1 MEEVNIVEQTSAQ
14 PIPFS
19 EDAEKSVLGSMML
32 SAEAVDLAS
41 EALNTEDFYI
51 PKHRQIFAAML
62 DINARNGAVDVVTLL
77 EELERR
83 GTADSSGGIE
93 YLTELSIFTPSA
105 ANVSNYIKIV
115 EERSIMRRLMHAGT
129 AITRD
134 AMQGSKSVEAM
145 LDDAERRIFNIAM
158 HNNEDTLTQIRPV
171 VYESYQ
177 RINTL
182 INLKGKLTGV
192 PTGYAD
198 LDSMTS
204 GLQKSDLIIIAA
216 RPSQGKTALGLNIAA
231 HAAIREGKTV
241 AIFSLEMSKEQ
252 LVMRLFASE
261 ARVNMQ
267 NVNHGTPSSQELLK
281 LAEANLTLANANM
294 YIDDRSNISVA
305 EIRSKCRR
313 LKARNGLD
321 MIVID
326 YLQLMKT
333 PNGSDNR
340 VQEVSELTRSLKILA
355 RELNVPIVLLSQ
367 LSRKAAERKPA
378 MSDLRESGAIEQDA
392 DIIIMIYR
400 DPSRSDDNSAE
411 IIVAKNRNGPVD
423 SIFLTWIGEY
433 TRFENRTLREE

>member
-105 ANVSNYIKIV
+105 ANISNYIKIV

-192 PTGYAD
+192 PTGYTD

-400 DPSRSDDNSAE
+400 DPSRTDDNSAE

>member
-32 SAEAVDLAS
+32 SAEAVGLAS

-192 PTGYAD
+192 PTGYTD

-400 DPSRSDDNSAE
+400 DPSRTDDNSAE

>member
-158 HNNEDTLTQIRPV
+158 HNKEDTLTQIRPV

-192 PTGYAD
+192 PTGYTD

-400 DPSRSDDNSAE
+400 DPSRTDDNSAE

>member
-192 PTGYAD
+192 PTGYTD

-321 MIVID
+321 LIVID

-400 DPSRSDDNSAE
+400 DPSRTDDNSAE

-433 TRFENRTLREE
+433 TRFENRTVREE

>member
-192 PTGYAD
+192 PTGYTD

-400 DPSRSDDNSAE
+400 DPSRTDDNSAE

-433 TRFENRTLREE
+433 TRFEHRTLREE

>member
-400 DPSRSDDNSAE
+400 DPSRTDDNSAE

>member
-192 PTGYAD
+192 PTGYTD

-305 EIRSKCRR
+305 ELRSKCRR

-400 DPSRSDDNSAE
+400 DPSRTDDNSAE

>member
-192 PTGYAD
+192 PTGYTD

-355 RELNVPIVLLSQ
+355 RELNVPVVLLSQ

-400 DPSRSDDNSAE
+400 DPSRTDDNSAE

>member
-1 MEEVNIVEQTSAQ
+1 MEEVNIVEQTNAQ

>member
-192 PTGYAD
+192 PTGYTD

-355 RELNVPIVLLSQ
+355 RELNVPVVLLSQ

>member
-192 PTGYAD
+192 PTGYTA

-400 DPSRSDDNSAE
+400 DPSRTDDNSAE

>member
-41 EALNTEDFYI
+41 EALSTEDFYI

-145 LDDAERRIFNIAM
+145 LDDAERRIFNIAI

-192 PTGYAD
+192 PTGYTD

-231 HAAIREGKTV
+231 HAAIREGRTV

-400 DPSRSDDNSAE
+400 DPSRTDDNSAE

>member
-192 PTGYAD
+192 PTGYTD

-321 MIVID
+321 LIVID

-400 DPSRSDDNSAE
+400 DPSRTDDNSAE

>member
-105 ANVSNYIKIV
+105 ANVSNYIIIV

-192 PTGYAD
+192 PTGYTD

-400 DPSRSDDNSAE
+400 DPSRTDDNSAE

>member
-129 AITRD
+129 AITCD

-192 PTGYAD
+192 PTGYTD

-400 DPSRSDDNSAE
+400 DPSRTDDNSAE

>member
-192 PTGYAD
+192 PTGYTD

-281 LAEANLTLANANM
+281 LAEAYLTLANANM

-400 DPSRSDDNSAE
+400 DPSRTDDNSAE

>member
-32 SAEAVDLAS
+32 SAEAVNLAS

-192 PTGYAD
+192 PTGYTD

-400 DPSRSDDNSAE
+400 DPSRTDDNSAE

>member
-1 MEEVNIVEQTSAQ
+1 
-14 PIPFS
+14 
-19 EDAEKSVLGSMML
+19 
-32 SAEAVDLAS
+32 
-41 EALNTEDFYI
+41 
-51 PKHRQIFAAML
+51 ML

-192 PTGYAD
+192 PTGYTD

-400 DPSRSDDNSAE
+400 DPSRTDDNSAE

>member
-192 PTGYAD
+192 PTGYTD

-367 LSRKAAERKPA
+367 LSRKAAERTPA

-400 DPSRSDDNSAE
+400 DPSRTDDNSAE

>member
-158 HNNEDTLTQIRPV
+158 HNSEDTLTQIRPV

-400 DPSRSDDNSAE
+400 DPSRTDDNSAE

>member
-51 PKHRQIFAAML
+51 PKHRQIFAAMI

-192 PTGYAD
+192 PTGYTD

-400 DPSRSDDNSAE
+400 YPSRTDDNSAE

>member
-32 SAEAVDLAS
+32 SEEAVDLAS

-192 PTGYAD
+192 PTGYTD

-400 DPSRSDDNSAE
+400 DPSRTDDNSAE

>member
-1 MEEVNIVEQTSAQ
+1 MEEVNIVEQTSVQ

-41 EALNTEDFYI
+41 EVLNTEDFYI

-115 EERSIMRRLMHAGT
+115 EERSIMRRLMLAGT

-192 PTGYAD
+192 PTGYTD

-355 RELNVPIVLLSQ
+355 RELNVPVVLLSQ

-400 DPSRSDDNSAE
+400 DPSRTDDNSAE

>member
-192 PTGYAD
+192 PTGYTD

-294 YIDDRSNISVA
+294 YIADRSNISVA

-400 DPSRSDDNSAE
+400 DPSRTDDNSAE

>member
-32 SAEAVDLAS
+32 SAEDVDLAS

-192 PTGYAD
+192 PTGYTD

-400 DPSRSDDNSAE
+400 DPSRTDDNSAE

>member
-1 MEEVNIVEQTSAQ
+1 MEEVNIVEQTNAQ

-51 PKHRQIFAAML
+51 PKHRQIFAAMF

-192 PTGYAD
+192 PTGYTD

-355 RELNVPIVLLSQ
+355 RELNVPVVLLSQ

-400 DPSRSDDNSAE
+400 DPSRTDDNSAE

>member
-1 MEEVNIVEQTSAQ
+1 MEEVNIVEQTNAQ

-355 RELNVPIVLLSQ
+355 RELNVPVVLLSQ

-400 DPSRSDDNSAE
+400 DPSRTDDNSAE

>member
-62 DINARNGAVDVVTLL
+62 DINAKNGAVDVVTLL

-192 PTGYAD
+192 PTGYTD

-400 DPSRSDDNSAE
+400 DPSRTDDNSAE

>member
-115 EERSIMRRLMHAGT
+115 EKRSIMRRLMHAGT

-192 PTGYAD
+192 PTGYTD

-400 DPSRSDDNSAE
+400 DPSRTDDNSAE

>member
-192 PTGYAD
+192 PTGYTD

-355 RELNVPIVLLSQ
+355 RELNVPVVLLSQ

-400 DPSRSDDNSAE
+400 DPSRTDDNSAE

-433 TRFENRTLREE
+433 TRFENRTLRED

>member
-192 PTGYAD
+192 PTGYTD

-340 VQEVSELTRSLKILA
+340 VQEVSELTRPLKILA

-400 DPSRSDDNSAE
+400 DPSRTDDNSAE

>member
-115 EERSIMRRLMHAGT
+115 EERSIMRRLMYAGT

-192 PTGYAD
+192 PTGYTD

-400 DPSRSDDNSAE
+400 DPSRTDDNSAE

>member
-355 RELNVPIVLLSQ
+355 RELNVPVVLLSQ

-400 DPSRSDDNSAE
+400 DPSRTDDNSAE

>member
-192 PTGYAD
+192 PTGYTD

-355 RELNVPIVLLSQ
+355 RELNVPVVLLSQ

-400 DPSRSDDNSAE
+400 DPSRTDDNSTE

>member
-192 PTGYAD
+192 PTGYTD

-216 RPSQGKTALGLNIAA
+216 RPPQGKTALGLNIAA

-400 DPSRSDDNSAE
+400 DPSRTDDNSAE

>member
-41 EALNTEDFYI
+41 EALNTKDFYI

-192 PTGYAD
+192 PTGYTD

-400 DPSRSDDNSAE
+400 DPSRTDDNSAE

>member
-192 PTGYAD
+192 PTGYTD

-400 DPSRSDDNSAE
+400 DPSQTDDNSAE

>member
-115 EERSIMRRLMHAGT
+115 EERSIMRRLMYAGT

-134 AMQGSKSVEAM
+134 AMQGSKSFEAM

-192 PTGYAD
+192 PTGYTD

-400 DPSRSDDNSAE
+400 DPSRTDDNSAE